1 MSFVGRSVLISGA
14 AMGIGLATAGRFLE
28 HGADVWLADR
38 DERALA
44 SACGDL
50 PLARRD
56 RAVVLDVTNED
67 DWADAASRIA
77 TAGGLDVLINNA
89 GRGHFRMLADTS
101 LAEWREI
108 RAVNVDALFL
118 GTRAVLPMLA
128 ASGSGAIVN
137 VASIRGMTSG
147 PGSGSYSAAK
157 GAARMFGKAAA
168 LEFAALGN
176 RVRVNTV
183 IPGLIDTPLSRAV
196 FNDPAASARR
206 LADIPLGRAG
216 TAEEVADAIVF
227 LASDAAAYITGAEV
241 TIDGGQ
247 TAG

>member
-56 RAVVLDVTNED
+56 RAIVLDVTNED

-89 GRGHFRMLADTS
+89 GRGHFRMLAETS

-118 GTRAVLPMLA
+118 GTRAMLPMLA

-137 VASIRGMTSG
+137 VASIRGMISG

-176 RVRVNTV
+176 GVRVNTV
-183 IPGLIDTPLSRAV
+183 NPGLIDTPLSRAV
-196 FNDPAASARR
+196 FNDPAASAKR

>member
-14 AMGIGLATAGRFLE
+14 AMGIGLTTAGRFLE
-28 HGADVWLADR
+28 HAADVWLADR

-56 RAVVLDVTNED
+56 RAIVLDVTNED

-118 GTRAVLPMLA
+118 GTRAMLPMLA

-137 VASIRGMTSG
+137 VASIRGMISG
-147 PGSGSYSAAK
+147 PGSGSYCAAK
-157 GAARMFGKAAA
+157 GAARMFAKAAA
-168 LEFAALGN
+168 LEFAALSN

-183 IPGLIDTPLSRAV
+183 NPGLIDTPLSRAV

-241 TIDGGQ
+241 SIDGGQ

>member
-56 RAVVLDVTNED
+56 RAIVLDVTNED

-101 LAEWREI
+101 LAEWRGI

-176 RVRVNTV
+176 GVRVNTV
-183 IPGLIDTPLSRAV
+183 NPGLIDTPLSRAV

-206 LADIPLGRAG
+206 LADIPLGRTG

>member
-56 RAVVLDVTNED
+56 RAIVLDVTNED

-77 TAGGLDVLINNA
+77 TAGGLDVLVNNA
-89 GRGHFRMLADTS
+89 GRGHFRMLAETS

-118 GTRAVLPMLA
+118 GTRAMLPMLA

-137 VASIRGMTSG
+137 VASIRGMISG

-176 RVRVNTV
+176 GVRVNTV
-183 IPGLIDTPLSRAV
+183 NPGLIDTPLSRAV

-206 LADIPLGRAG
+206 LADIPLGCAG
-216 TAEEVADAIVF
+216 TAEEVAEAIVF
-227 LASDAAAYITGAEV
+227 LASDAAAYITGTDV

>member
-1 MSFVGRSVLISGA
+1 MSFVSRSVLITGA
-14 AMGIGLATAGRFLE
+14 AMGIGLATARRFLE
-28 HGADVWLADR
+28 RGADVWLADR
-38 DERALA
+38 DERAL
-44 SACGDL
+44 SLACDYL
-50 PLARRD
+50 PLDRRD
-56 RAVVLDVTNED
+56 RGIVLDVTSED
-67 DWADAASRIA
+67 DWPAAASRMA
-77 TAGGLDVLINNA
+77 KAGGLDILMIKA
-89 GRGHFRMLADTS
+89 GRGHFRMLAETS
-101 LAEWREI
+101 FAEWREI

-118 GTRAVLPMLA
+118 GTRAMLPLLV

-137 VASIRGMTSG
+137 VASIRGMFSG

-176 RVRVNTV
+176 GVRVNTV
-183 IPGLIDTPLSRAV
+183 NPGLIDNPLSRAV
-196 FNDPAASARR
+196 FSDPAAFARR

-227 LASDAAAYITGAEV
+227 LASDDAAYITGAEV

>member
-1 MSFVGRSVLISGA
+1 MSFVGRSVLITGA

-44 SACGDL
+44 SACADL

-56 RAVVLDVTNED
+56 RAIVLDVTNED

-118 GTRAVLPMLA
+118 GTRAMLPMLA

-137 VASIRGMTSG
+137 VASIRGMISG

-157 GAARMFGKAAA
+157 GAARMFAKAAA
-168 LEFAALGN
+168 LEFAALSN

-183 IPGLIDTPLSRAV
+183 NPGLIDTPLSRAV

-241 TIDGGQ
+241 SIDGGQ

>member
-56 RAVVLDVTNED
+56 RAIVLDVTNED

-137 VASIRGMTSG
+137 VASIRGMISG

-176 RVRVNTV
+176 GVRVNTV
-183 IPGLIDTPLSRAV
+183 NPGLIDTPLSRAV
-196 FNDPAASARR
+196 FNDPAASTRR

>member
-44 SACGDL
+44 SACADL

-56 RAVVLDVTNED
+56 RAIVLDVTNED

-108 RAVNVDALFL
+108 RAVNVDALIL

-176 RVRVNTV
+176 GVRVNTV
-183 IPGLIDTPLSRAV
+183 NPGLIDTPLSRAV

>member
-14 AMGIGLATAGRFLE
+14 AMGIGLTTAGRFLE

-56 RAVVLDVTNED
+56 RAIVLDVTNED

-118 GTRAVLPMLA
+118 GTRAMLPMLA

-137 VASIRGMTSG
+137 VASIRGMISG

-157 GAARMFGKAAA
+157 GAARMFAKAAA
-168 LEFAALGN
+168 LEFAALSN

-183 IPGLIDTPLSRAV
+183 NPGLIDTPLSRAV

-241 TIDGGQ
+241 SIDGGQ